1 MGDLRPVL
9 SDPRY
14 HGHIILVS
22 TVSTTCSVVATEF
35 SPFGRL
41 LLAVI
46 GSIAFAV
53 LLLIGD
59 SFAFRRVQ
67 VSKREAVQVRTLCIS
82 MSVLWLLAFAYFNFA

>member
-1 MGDLRPVL
+1 MGDLRAVAC
-9 SDPRY
+9 DPRY
-14 HGHIILVS
+14 QGHIILVS

-53 LLLIGD
+53 LLLIAD

-67 VSKREAVQVRTLCIS
+67 VSKREAVQVRTLCIAT
-82 MSVLWLLAFAYFNFA
+82 SVVWLIAFAYFNFA